1 MSGQQAQTLAQWP
14 LSRALKAVGFALLL
28 GLLAACSSTPLATQA
43 EASGGTNSRIS
54 GGSNA
59 ANASSK
65 DANTSN
71 SAAQASVAT
80 GPAQPPLAPVSV
92 PTPPVVL
99 SPPVAPKPLRIGLA
113 LGGGAARGFAHI
125 GVIKALE
132 ANGIVPDVIVGTS
145 AGSVVAALYA
155 TGVNGLEL
163 HRMALQM
170 DESSLA
176 DWALPF
182 VGRFGGFL
190 KGEGIENYVNKMVN
204 NRSIEKLPRAL
215 GVVATDLQTGRG
227 VLFQR
232 GNTGIAVRASSSIP
246 GVFKPVTV
254 GNKDYVDGGLVAPV
268 PVRYARQMGADFVI
282 AVNISEDPSEQDPS
296 GALGVLWHTTSIMGQ
311 SINHFELALA
321 DVVLKPALPTMKG
334 NDFSSRNSA
343 VLAGEQVVS
352 TQWAH
357 LRDKLQKARLNH

>member
-1 MSGQQAQTLAQWP
+1 MRAHTQQPRLALMRP
-14 LSRALKAVGFALLL
+14 LGRTVLSTFGGV
-28 GLLAACSSTPLATQA
+28 LAALSLASLTACSTLLPTKDGAAQSSSTF
-43 EASGGTNSRIS
+43 
-54 GGSNA
+54 SNA
-59 ANASSK
+59 AVAAVSSAS
-65 DANTSN
+65 TG
-71 SAAQASVAT
+71 AAPPQIVPP
-80 GPAQPPLAPVSV
+80 PAPIVVPVPP
-92 PTPPVVL
+92 
-99 SPPVAPKPLRIGLA
+99 PKPLRIGLA

-132 ANGIVPDVIVGTS
+132 AQGIVPDYVVGTS

-190 KGEGIENYVNKMVN
+190 KGEGIENYVNKMVG
-204 NRSIEKLPRAL
+204 NRPIEKLPRAL
-215 GVVATDLQTGRG
+215 GVVATDLQTGLG

-232 GNTGIAVRASSSIP
+232 GNTGLAVRASSSIP
-246 GVFKPVTV
+246 GVFRPVTV
-254 GNKDYVDGGLVAPV
+254 GSKDYVDGGLVAPV

-282 AVNISEDPSEQDPS
+282 AVNISENPAEQDPT

-311 SINHFELALA
+311 SINRFELALA
-321 DVVLKPALPTMKG
+321 DMVLLPSLPSMRG
-334 NDFSSRNSA
+334 NDFAARNSA
-343 VLAGEQVVS
+343 VLAGEQVVAA
-352 TQWAH
+352 QWPL
-357 LRDKLQKARLNH
+357 LRDKLQKARAKN